1 MSLVRSVG
9 ALDFDSLPP
18 GQERPRAGEVVGHAG
33 QSEPGSIGVVGP
45 VIRPGDNRGREIGR
59 RRFSASDPQRHP
71 SATPRSR
78 QTAHETG
85 RFARRH
91 GVLIQA
97 NSRGSLGTR
106 DPCRHPRVR
115 RSTGQSKAKRPRWR
129 TPPITGLR
137 DLQTQERRRALLQRT
152 KTVAG
157 PRHAIRQTRRC
168 IPRSGSTSA
177 GDRLAT
183 RLRDTA

>member
-97 NSRGSLGTR
+97 NSRGSRHEGSVPSSQSAPINRPIESEKAEMADAPNHWTQRPTNAGTSSSA
-106 DPCRHPRVR
+106 P
-115 RSTGQSKAKRPRWR
+115 STY
-129 TPPITGLR
+129 
-137 DLQTQERRRALLQRT
+137 EN
-152 KTVAG
+152 
-157 PRHAIRQTRRC
+157 
-168 IPRSGSTSA
+168 SGGASP
-177 GDRLAT
+177 
-183 RLRDTA
+183 RDTTNSPLYTAQRQH